1 MNSGIC
7 LNDLY
12 VIKIEKH
19 WNTLC
24 DEAVLE
30 LPILITKPILVWK
43 SNAVSDYV
51 LTSVQFMNTL
61 YNINIDSVGMWVN
74 LTLEQIEQINKYW
87 DICISKN
94 LDYMNI
100 KFK

>member
-1 MNSGIC
+1 MNNDIY
-7 LNDLY
+7 LNGLY
-12 VIKIEKH
+12 VIRIEKH
-19 WNTLC
+19 WHILC

-30 LPILITKPILVWK
+30 LPILITKPVLVWK

-51 LTSVQFMNTL
+51 LTSPEFMNTL
-61 YNINIDSVGMWVN
+61 YDVNIDYVGMCVN

>member
-1 MNSGIC
+1 MNNGFY
-7 LNDLY
+7 LTDLY
-12 VIKIEKH
+12 VIKIEKR

-30 LPILITKPILVWK
+30 LPILNVEPVLVWK
-43 SNAVSDYV
+43 SDAVSDYV
-51 LTSVQFMNTL
+51 LSSVQFMNSL
-61 YNINIDSVGMWVN
+61 YNIGHFEMQINI
-74 LTLEQIEQINKYW
+74 TLEQIEQINKCW

>member
-1 MNSGIC
+1 MNNCIR

-12 VIKIEKH
+12 VIRIEKH

-30 LPILITKPILVWK
+30 LPILNVEPVLVWK
-43 SNAVSDYV
+43 SDAVSDYV
-51 LTSVQFMNTL
+51 LSSVQFMNSL
-61 YNINIDSVGMWVN
+61 YNINMDSVGMWVN